1 MKYEE
6 LQWERQNECRWRAK
20 APSGYEI
27 VWEIRDDGI
36 AVLHGQPPATG
47 GAIRM
52 KSTADGIAR
61 VKVALELIDKE
72 LSNCSDLRGS
82 ADYSAYCGGATE
94 HGISTA
100 NRFRPLKRE
109 QLQNSLLT

>member
-6 LQWERQNECRWRAK
+6 LQWERQSECRWRAK
-20 APSGYEI
+20 APGDYEI

-52 KSTADGIAR
+52 KSRLTG
-61 VKVALELIDKE
+61 LPEL
-72 LSNCSDLRGS
+72 R
-82 ADYSAYCGGATE
+82 
-94 HGISTA
+94 
-100 NRFRPLKRE
+100 
-109 QLQNSLLT
+109 LLWS